1 MKNGWRDLAPGLAL
15 VLLSLT
21 GCSARATDYLFPG
34 ALLGDCAD
42 QGNNN
47 DCCDALTLAG
57 RDTITIAAGHP
68 ALIRINGALT
78 TGAHT
83 QINAAG
89 APSALTLQAGAFRDD
104 GFIAVDSATG
114 DCISMNTRIAGDDCL
129 SDTPIGGRRIRA
141 HHIGPRHCGKL
152 GRRRR
157 QGS

>member
-1 MKNGWRDLAPGLAL
+1 M
-15 VLLSLT
+15 T
-21 GCSARATDYLFPG
+21 GCSARATDCIFPG
-34 ALLGDCAD
+34 ALLGHCAD

-68 ALIRINGALT
+68 ALIPLNGALA

-89 APSALTLQAGAFRDD
+89 APSALALQAGAFRED
-104 GFIAVDSATG
+104 GFTAVGSATG

-129 SDTPIGGRRIRA
+129 SDTRIGGRRIQA
-141 HHIGPRHCGKL
+141 HHIGPRYCDKL
-152 GRRRR
+152 G
-157 QGS
+157 